1 MYAIEQ
7 WLKANA
13 EFCATNNEY
22 RIEGDGCA
30 TIFKLI
36 EFDTISWEWLNEH
49 GEQSFCYLTIDD
61 FIKEYML

>member
-1 MYAIEQ
+1 MNAIEE

-13 EFCATNNEY
+13 EFCATSNEY
-22 RIEGDGCA
+22 RIEGAGCA

-36 EFDTISWEWLNEH
+36 EFDKISVYWFNED
-49 GEQSFCYLTIDD
+49 EESFFHLTIDD